1 MESPHSNT
9 PSSRMTQRT
18 PRYRET
24 PSLVWI
30 SPRWESSHGGSG
42 STNGGWL
49 EPLCRWAFLLWLN
62 SLEPE
67 DDGSTQV
74 QGIKGISSFSGKNP
88 FWVFFFRRWSWIGSV
103 DRLEAQ
109 DGCIWAS
116 QGKSSTDF
124 EWFFFGK
131 NLNVHGQHKMQRGSS
146 YFLCSKDASSLAVS
160 YYATSKL
167 SKIQIKASMLCISGV
182 AAFPNSE
189 CKVLLVKCSSE
200 NRWC

>member
-1 MESPHSNT
+1 MIYIFEILCIDAKLKNIYIYINHQFTIDDLKTLSDHCGNCHLFKSHLAAMESPHSKT

-49 EPLCRWAFLLWLN
+49 EPPCRWAFLLWLN

-88 FWVFFFRRWSWIGSV
+88 LWGFFF
-103 DRLEAQ
+103 
-109 DGCIWAS
+109 
-116 QGKSSTDF
+116 
-124 EWFFFGK
+124 
-131 NLNVHGQHKMQRGSS
+131 
-146 YFLCSKDASSLAVS
+146 
-160 YYATSKL
+160 
-167 SKIQIKASMLCISGV
+167 SGV
-182 AAFPNSE
+182 EVESG
-189 CKVLLVKCSSE
+189 V
-200 NRWC
+200 